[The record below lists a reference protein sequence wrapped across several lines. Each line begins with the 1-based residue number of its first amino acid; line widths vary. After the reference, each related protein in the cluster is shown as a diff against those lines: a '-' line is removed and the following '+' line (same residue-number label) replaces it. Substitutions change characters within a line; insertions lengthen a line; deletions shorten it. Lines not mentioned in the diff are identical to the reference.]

1 MTVIKKGIE
10 FLKIRNLYK
19 HTTEKTY
26 KPRLFKKERKNSF
39 NMNFDHVMFAPSS
52 TSVEESLVNLNCEF
66 YSKNIR
72 KYREQSHNYLY
83 IRLAHD
89 AIKQM

>member
-1 MTVIKKGIE
+1 
-10 FLKIRNLYK
+10 
-19 HTTEKTY
+19 
-26 KPRLFKKERKNSF
+26 
-39 NMNFDHVMFAPSS
+39 MNFDHVMFAPSS